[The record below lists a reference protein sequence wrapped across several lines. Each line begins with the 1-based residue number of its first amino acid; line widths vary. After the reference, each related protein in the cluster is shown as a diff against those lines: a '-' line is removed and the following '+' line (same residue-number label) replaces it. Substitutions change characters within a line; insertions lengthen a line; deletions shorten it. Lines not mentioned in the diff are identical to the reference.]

1 MECRSDIC
9 YMMLLDGP
17 MCLHDMLEFPKVLE
31 PWKHYIPNYPL
42 NLVYSGNVNP
52 GNFRTGLQEVFE
64 LLRVAKDK
72 NAMEEFLKI
81 VSASEHI

>member
-1 MECRSDIC
+1 
-9 YMMLLDGP
+9 

-72 NAMEEFLKI
+72 NAMEEFLKSGKGAGWLGI
-81 VSASEHI
+81 FWIFH